1 MQLYRISLSPFTIHG
16 YCTRFAIS
24 NAISIDN
31 AENLH
36 CKKSPDGPKQ
46 NAAASFSIQHFR
58 FTTLSTFIAPTL
70 SYLYTIQR
78 KFYYVLSCLCKH
90 SVLQCYAFLL
100 PLLILHRRI
109 SHFKFLSCLAF
120 EILTKF
126 HFFMPLS
133 SVPTVQPL
141 TSTKASN
148 LQHV

>member
-1 MQLYRISLSPFTIHG
+1 MQLYRSSLSPFTIHG
-16 YCTRFAIS
+16 DCTRFAIS

-31 AENLH
+31 AEN
-36 CKKSPDGPKQ
+36 CKKSTDGSA
-46 NAAASFSIQHFR
+46 AAASFPIQQFR
-58 FTTLSTFIAPTL
+58 FTTLSTLIAPTL